1 MKAAKATAPET
12 TLLQLI
18 TRSFTDGDDPD
29 TATASQVPHALWE
42 QALLRPLRD
51 FLRRPG
57 KGFRARLVELGYRLG
72 GGMPGTHPPE
82 LPLVVESLH
91 AGSLIVDDIEDDSD
105 LRRGAAALHRVYG
118 VPLALN
124 AGNWLYFWPQVLLSR
139 MPLTDEARLRA
150 HERVAECLMRGHQG
164 QALDLT
170 VRVDEL
176 PQAEV
181 PAVVDAIARLKT
193 GSLLGL
199 ATALGAIAAGAPS
212 ERLDAID
219 RFGRAVGVG
228 LQMLDDLSGVV
239 SPARRHKALEDLQH
253 GRATWVWAWLARDL
267 DASVYQPLRAE
278 LQGRQHRRRDGG
290 AGRTLALPARHE
302 RAAAGPLAPATGD
315 RRAPRRGRRRR
326 LGRRRPQRA
335 VVVGEPLPGG
345 GSCSRRTRRA
355 PAQRRGEP
363 WARAVSGP
371 RWWARASA
379 GSRWRSACRPPAST
393 RSCSRAATSRA
404 AAPTSTTTTASS
416 STPARP

>member
-1 MKAAKATAPET
+1 MKAAKETAPQT

-18 TRSFTDGDDPD
+18 TRSFIDGDDPD
-29 TATASQVPHALWE
+29 TATASQVPHVLWE

-57 KGFRARLVELGYRLG
+57 KGFRARLVELGYHLG
-72 GGMPGTHPPE
+72 GGIPGTHPPE

-105 LRRGAAALHRVYG
+105 LRRDAATLHRVYG
-118 VPLALN
+118 VPVALN
-124 AGNWLYFWPQVLLSR
+124 AGNWLYCWPQVLLSR

-199 ATALGAIAAGAPS
+199 ATALGAIAAGAPP

-267 DASVYQPLRAE
+267 DASAYQSLRAA
-278 LQGRQHRRRDGG
+278 LQGRSIGGAMESLVGRLRFRLGTRALQRVRSHLRRATDALRDAIGDGG
-290 AGRTLALPARHE
+290 WVDDVRNELSWLESHFLEAGH
-302 RAAAGPLAPATGD
+302 APA
-315 RRAPRRGRRRR
+315 
-326 LGRRRPQRA
+326 
-335 VVVGEPLPGG
+335 
-345 GSCSRRTRRA
+345 
-355 PAQRRGEP
+355 
-363 WARAVSGP
+363 ARAVRQRSEEASRG
-371 RWWARASA
+371 RAR
-379 GSRWRSACRPPAST
+379 
-393 RSCSRAATSRA
+393 
-404 AAPTSTTTTASS
+404 
-416 STPARP
+416 

>member
-18 TRSFTDGDDPD
+18 TRSFIDADDPNA
-29 TATASQVPHALWE
+29 ATASQVPHALWE

-105 LRRGAAALHRVYG
+105 LRRDAAALHRVYG
-118 VPLALN
+118 LPVALN

-228 LQMLDDLSGVV
+228 LQMLDDLSGVL

-253 GRATWVWAWLARDL
+253 GRATWVWAWLALDL
-267 DASVYQPLRAE
+267 DASVYQSLRAE
-278 LQGRQHRRRDGG
+278 LQGRSIGAPMESL
-290 AGRTLALPARHE
+290 AGRLRFRLGTGALQRVRSH
-302 RAAAGPLAPATGD
+302 L
-315 RRAPRRGRRRR
+315 RRATDALRDAVGDGDWVGGVRNELSWLESHFLEVGHASAAVRQRGEKGSRGR
-326 LGRRRPQRA
+326 
-335 VVVGEPLPGG
+335 
-345 GSCSRRTRRA
+345 
-355 PAQRRGEP
+355 
-363 WARAVSGP
+363 AR
-371 RWWARASA
+371 
-379 GSRWRSACRPPAST
+379 
-393 RSCSRAATSRA
+393 
-404 AAPTSTTTTASS
+404 
-416 STPARP
+416 

>member
-18 TRSFTDGDDPD
+18 TRSFTDDNDPD
-29 TATASQVPHALWE
+29 TVTTSQVPHALWE

-51 FLRRPG
+51 FLLRPS
-57 KGFRARLVELGYRLG
+57 KGSRARLVELGYRLG
-72 GGMPGTHPPE
+72 GGIPGTHPPE

-105 LRRGAAALHRVYG
+105 LRRDAAALHRVYG
-118 VPLALN
+118 VPVALN

-219 RFGRAVGVG
+219 SFGRAVGVG

-239 SPARRHKALEDLQH
+239 SPARRDKALEDLKH
-253 GRATWVWAWLARDL
+253 GRATWVWAWLACDL

-278 LQGRQHRRRDGG
+278 LQGRSIGG
-290 AGRTLALPARHE
+290 AMEALVGRLRFRLGTSATERVRSYLRQATDALRDAVGDGDWVDDVRYELSWLESHFLEAGQAPAVRAVRHRGDEASRGRTR
-302 RAAAGPLAPATGD
+302 
-315 RRAPRRGRRRR
+315 
-326 LGRRRPQRA
+326 
-335 VVVGEPLPGG
+335 
-345 GSCSRRTRRA
+345 
-355 PAQRRGEP
+355 
-363 WARAVSGP
+363 
-371 RWWARASA
+371 
-379 GSRWRSACRPPAST
+379 
-393 RSCSRAATSRA
+393 
-404 AAPTSTTTTASS
+404 
-416 STPARP
+416 